1 MKKRKLKPFL
11 VPVVYVLSF
20 AMLITSVY
28 FIERIINNTVF
39 KSENIKEVNKNE
51 DEDINISNDVP
62 VVNTEPQIIRPYINE
77 KVSVVKNY
85 YNYKADNAS
94 QENSILYYG
103 NTYMQNSGIDYSANG
118 EFEVVSILDGTITEI
133 VDDEVMG
140 KTIKIKHNNDLV
152 SVYQSMGTVDFKVND
167 TVTQGAV
174 IGLSGVNNVSKD
186 LGNHL
191 HFELYHKGNVVNP
204 DDYYGKLVSELK

>member
-11 VPVVYVLSF
+11 VPVVYILSF

-39 KSENIKEVNKNE
+39 KSKNVEEVNKN
-51 DEDINISNDVP
+51 DDDIEASNDMP

-77 KVSVVKNY
+77 KVSVVKSY
-85 YNYKADNAS
+85 YNYKGDNAS

-174 IGLSGVNNVSKD
+174 IGISGVNNVSKD